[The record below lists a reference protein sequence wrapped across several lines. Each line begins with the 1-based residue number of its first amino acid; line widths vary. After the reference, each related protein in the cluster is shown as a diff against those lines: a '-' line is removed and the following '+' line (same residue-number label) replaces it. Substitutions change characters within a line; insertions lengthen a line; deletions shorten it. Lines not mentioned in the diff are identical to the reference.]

1 MSSPVSNESAA
12 HLIDPR
18 DVEILGV
25 MGPTIQFIVPPQEA
39 VPCIMRG
46 TIPPGVSVPLHSHP
60 EPETFISISGQVD
73 GLVESP
79 DGLKWVPVASGAIFH
94 VPSGAKH
101 AWRNRS
107 DEPSVSI
114 VVTTAS
120 LGRFF
125 QDVGTPIIAGAP
137 LPGPPSAEAIRHFLE
152 TAERY
157 GYWNATPEENT
168 RLGISLPAVA

>member
-1 MSSPVSNESAA
+1 MSNLVSNESVA
-12 HLIDPR
+12 HLIDPH

-25 MGPTIQFIVPPQEA
+25 MGPTIQFIVPPDEA

-60 EPETFISISGQVD
+60 EPETFISISGQVE
-73 GLVESP
+73 GLVDSP
-79 DGLKWVPVASGAIFH
+79 EGLRWVPVEPGTIFH

-107 DEPSVSI
+107 DGPSVSI

-125 QDVGTPIIAGAP
+125 QEVGLPIAAGAP
-137 LPGPPSAEAIRHFLE
+137 PPDPPSAEAMQHFLK
-152 TAERY
+152 TADRY
-157 GYWNATPEENT
+157 GYWNATPEENA
-168 RLGISLPAVA
+168 RLGISLPAAA

>member
-1 MSSPVSNESAA
+1 MSSLVSNESAA

-25 MGPTIQFIVPPQEA
+25 MGPTIQFMVPPEA
-39 VPCIMRG
+39 AAPCIMRG

-60 EPETFISISGQVD
+60 EPETFISISGHVE
-73 GLVESP
+73 GLVEAP
-79 DGLKWVPVASGAIFH
+79 EGLKWVPVEPGAIFH

-107 DEPSVSI
+107 DEAVGLDRCHQRVAWAIFPGSRHADNCRSATSWPSV
-114 VVTTAS
+114 
-120 LGRFF
+120 
-125 QDVGTPIIAGAP
+125 GT
-137 LPGPPSAEAIRHFLE
+137 IRHFLE

-157 GYWNATPEENT
+157 GHWLATSDENA
-168 RLGISLPAVA
+168 RLGISLPIAV